1 MPIPFAAVR
10 LDHQVH
16 RYLGLAP
23 RAVSDCLIK
32 AFRDIRNRRLGLKYL
47 PGTNP
52 PFYADACNHLIT
64 VSIHARSNT
73 VVILD
78 VMPISSPAGSP

>member
-1 MPIPFAAVR
+1 MPIPFATIR

-16 RYLGLAP
+16 RYLGQAP
-23 RAVSDCLIK
+23 KPVSDCLIA
-32 AFRDIRNRRLGLKYL
+32 AFRDIRDRRLGLKYL
-47 PGTNP
+47 PGTNA

-64 VSIHARSNT
+64 ASIHAGSNT

-78 VMPISSPAGSP
+78 VMPISTPTGSP